1 MYVDNELVLSNA
13 QALTATAD
21 STNYIDLGV
30 DRDLG
35 KGEPMALVI
44 TVDVAADTA
53 NANETYQFQLE
64 TDDNT
69 SFSSST
75 IIADATIAGASLTAG
90 SRHVI
95 PLQQN
100 SERYLQGVYTLGGT
114 TPSVTVTADVKPMSL
129 VESEGTYYA
138 SGFTIT

>member
-1 MYVDNELVLSNA
+1 MILDAQTRLSNA
-13 QALTATAD
+13 QAVTATAD

-30 DRDLG
+30 DRDIG
-35 KGEPMALVI
+35 RGQPQALVI

-53 NANETYQFQLE
+53 NADETYQFQVE

-75 IIADATIAGASLTAG
+75 IIADRTIAGASLTAG

-95 PLQQN
+95 PLGLTI
-100 SERYLQGVYTLGGT
+100 ERYLQGVYTVGGT
-114 TPSVTVTADVKPMSL
+114 TPSVTVTAFIQPMNQIAAEDV
-129 VESEGTYYA
+129 VYA
-138 SGFTIT
+138 NGYTIS

>member
-1 MYVDNELVLSNA
+1 MYIDAENQLSSA

-30 DRDLG
+30 DRDVG

-44 TVDVAADTA
+44 SVGVAADTA
-53 NANETYQFQLE
+53 NADETYQFQLE

-75 IIADATIAGASLTAG
+75 IVADATIAGSALTAG
-90 SRHVI
+90 SVHVI
-95 PLQQN
+95 PMGHTN
-100 SERYLQGVYTLGGT
+100 ERYLQGVFTLGGT
-114 TPSVTVTADVKPMSL
+114 TPSVTVDAWVAPL
-129 VESEGTYYA
+129 NAVESGAVYYA
-138 SGFTIT
+138 SGFTVS